1 MPQSDKKIIK
11 NVENQ
16 QTVAVFDFPGSQG
29 SIVNMFP
36 NGAALLS
43 VVKDEEGNIH
53 DFNFDD
59 INEAGCKLLSIP
71 FEKIRNKSLLSHFP
85 FLFEIDVFDGF
96 CSAVQTGNCVEFK
109 GVNFN
114 YFTAPVD
121 YKKVLD
127 LKATRYYSGL
137 LITLSSNSNI
147 SYQTKEHLKKIE
159 LLNGILKSP
168 PNIFYIFNLLENRIT
183 FASGNS
189 ETLTGYTAKELEDIG
204 SGFIYSIIHPED
216 FPKSILHF
224 RQIMNGNDD
233 TFYECSFRILQKQGS
248 YQWFKSKDK
257 AFERD
262 SSGNVVSFLG
272 LLDVDENR
280 VNLSPELIEREILL
294 SKIFESSLDGFFII
308 DAYTGLIQDCNDAA
322 VKMFEFSSRNDFKG
336 KAITDFYFES
346 PSESKS
352 RYFMQQ
358 KLQESGQCSGEFEL
372 IRGNETFWG
381 SVSCSGFTTG
391 SKKFFFVAIKDITD
405 SKVYEENLEKFA
417 IELKNNIAIRDHF
430 MKLAAHDIKS
440 PLNGI
445 IGYIDLLKEDFDS
458 FSLAEVKDFTEKIG
472 FSLHHLYTFVCNLL
486 EWTSLQSG
494 TWRFQKELFDLTSLI
509 ENVISL
515 LDWKLKS
522 KSIQIICNIPP
533 ECFIVSDLN
542 ALKSIIANL
551 LTNAIKFSY
560 KNSTIE
566 VNLEHSDQ
574 SCILVIK
581 DFGCGISSGNLS
593 RILDKK
599 DQFTTLGTDS
609 EKGTGLGINFVL
621 LMSEKLGINVNIDST
636 INSGTTITL
645 RIPAQNKV

>member
-1 MPQSDKKIIK
+1 MPQSKRNIYK
-11 NVENQ
+11 NFGIHQ
-16 QTVAVFDFPGSQG
+16 SIADLDFSDSHCG
-29 SIVNMFP
+29 IVNMFP

-53 DFNFDD
+53 DFNFDN
-59 INEAGCKLLSIP
+59 INEEGCRLLSIP
-71 FEKIRNKSLLSHFP
+71 FENIKNKSLLSHFP
-85 FLFEIDVFDGF
+85 FLFELDVFDGF
-96 CSAVQTGNCVEFK
+96 CSVVKTGNCVEFE
-109 GVNFN
+109 GVVFN
-114 YFTAPVD
+114 YFTDSVHD
-121 YKKVLD
+121 QRVFD

-137 LITLSSNSNI
+137 LLSFSSSSNN
-147 SYQTKEHLKKIE
+147 YFHKKENLEKIE
-159 LLNGILKSP
+159 LLNGILNSS
-168 PNIFYIFNLLENRIT
+168 PNICYIFSLLENRIT

-233 TFYECSFRILQKQGS
+233 TVYECSFRILQKQGS

-257 AFERD
+257 AFQRD

-272 LLDVDENR
+272 LLEVDENR
-280 VNLSPELIEREILL
+280 INLSPELIEREVLL

-308 DAYTGLIQDCNDAA
+308 EANSGLIQDCNDAA

-346 PSESKS
+346 PTENKS

-358 KLQESGQCSGEFEL
+358 KLLESGHCSGEFEL

-381 SVSCSGFTTG
+381 SVSCSGFTSG

-405 SKVYEENLEKFA
+405 SKVYEDNLEKFA

-445 IGYIDLLKEDFDS
+445 IGYIDLIKEDFDS
-458 FSLAEVKDFTEKIG
+458 FSLAEVKDFTEKISY
-472 FSLHHLYTFVCNLL
+472 SLNHLYTFVCNLL

-509 ENVISL
+509 ENVISVL
-515 LDWKLKS
+515 NWKSKI
-522 KSIQIICNIPP
+522 KSIQIKSNLPS

-542 ALKSIIANL
+542 ALKSIITNI
-551 LTNAIKFSY
+551 LTNAIKFSF

-566 VNLEHSDQ
+566 FNLEHSDKF
-574 SCILVIK
+574 CILMIK

-599 DQFTTLGTDS
+599 DQFTTPGTEN

-621 LMSEKLGINVNIDST
+621 LMSEKLGIHVNIDSS
-636 INSGTTITL
+636 INLGTTITL
-645 RIPAQNKV
+645 SIPAHNKV